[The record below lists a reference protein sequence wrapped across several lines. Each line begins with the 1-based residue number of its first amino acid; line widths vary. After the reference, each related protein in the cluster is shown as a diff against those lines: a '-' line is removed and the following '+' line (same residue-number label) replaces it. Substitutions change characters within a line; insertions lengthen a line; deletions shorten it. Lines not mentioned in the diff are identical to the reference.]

1 MENATLTPPQRSTIS
16 PRASAIARG
25 LRRSGRVGDLR
36 AALSG
41 AVNREDCWIV
51 MPAARD
57 QFYFLSLDGFVL
69 RRGDN
74 VIDALEL
81 QFGFVAA
88 MARVGGMRAE

>member
-1 MENATLTPPQRSTIS
+1 LLDRHAGG
-16 PRASAIARG
+16 PRP
-25 LRRSGRVGDLR
+25 V
-36 AALSG
+36 
-41 AVNREDCWIV
+41 
-51 MPAARD
+51 
-57 QFYFLSLDGFVL
+57 SLDGSVL

>member
-1 MENATLTPPQRSTIS
+1 MSARALTPDERE
-16 PRASAIARG
+16 AW
-25 LRRSGRVGDLR
+25 RR
-36 AALSG
+36 
-41 AVNREDCWIV
+41 
-51 MPAARD
+51 
-57 QFYFLSLDGFVL
+57 DGFVL